1 MLAVPTFCRH
11 GRFEASCG
19 ICRSEKAKA
28 EPAARKPAA
37 RGGGT
42 AARRPVSSSTG
53 ATPKPRTRAVV
64 TGKLSRNADDGFRSD
79 LLPGV
84 RSSAD
89 VMVLAQELT
98 TAEARLSA
106 LGSPEAGAWAPV
118 AAHAGDPARAF
129 VAALTIAVASP
140 DETAGSDATAGTAF
154 AALLAVDPS
163 LESLEHV
170 AGASE
175 VASILDGG
183 PRGPRAH
190 DAAGAALAV
199 PAQLAARSGGS
210 LEASLIGEQAWSP
223 ERRFARLL
231 DRLALRGLPRA
242 VRYDI
247 LVALGRTGALPVRA
261 DGLHLGG
268 DQVTDAAKRLFAV
281 GDVPL
286 LEKRAA
292 AVVEATGVAWDALE
306 LALWNIAGADA
317 TGTGAAARWSTAKPP
332 TTLGLPG
339 QADDELALT
348 IAGLL
353 EG

>member
-28 EPAARKPAA
+28 EPQARSAAP

-42 AARRPVSSSTG
+42 AARRPASSNP
-53 ATPKPRTRAVV
+53 AAPKPRTRTVV
-64 TGKLSRNADDGFRSD
+64 TGKLSRNVDDGFRSD

-89 VMVLAQELT
+89 VMLLAQELT
-98 TAEARLSA
+98 KAEARLAA
-106 LGSPEAGAWAPV
+106 LSSPEAGPWNALTPFL
-118 AAHAGDPARAF
+118 GRRGPAF
-129 VAALTIAVASP
+129 VVALTVAVASP
-140 DETAGSDATAGTAF
+140 DEAANSVATAESAV
-154 AALLAVDPS
+154 AALLAIDPS
-163 LESLEHV
+163 LEALDAL

-183 PRGPRAH
+183 PRGPRGH

-199 PAQLAARSGGS
+199 PAQLATRSGGS

-247 LVALGRTGALPVRA
+247 LVALGRTGVLPVQA

-281 GDVPL
+281 GEVSL

-292 AVVEATGVAWDALE
+292 AVVEATGVAWDAFE

-317 TGTGAAARWSTAKPP
+317 TGTGAAARWSTAKPA
-332 TTLGLPG
+332 TTLGRPG
-339 QADDELALT
+339 VVDEESALT
-348 IAGLL
+348 IAGLI